1 MFALIQDSAANLWKY
16 PPSGICCAIWVLRK
30 MDNNYKK
37 TILITGGTRGIGA
50 AIADAF
56 EDEAENIILTGTNP
70 EQIELLNKS
79 SSPKRKYMAVDFS
92 DEKSIGL
99 FLDYIEQ
106 LNRLDVCV
114 NNAGINIIKSIDE
127 VANDEFDRILDVNY
141 RASYYIS
148 RAASRI
154 MKKQKKGRIVNIAS
168 IWSVITK
175 PGRSLYCG
183 SKSAL
188 VGMTRAIA
196 TELAQFNIL
205 VNCLSPGFVLTALTH
220 KTLKPTEIEELSQQV
235 PMKRFATPKEI
246 ANVVVFLCSEQNTYM
261 TGQNVIIDGGFTN
274 V

>member
-1 MFALIQDSAANLWKY
+1 MNT
-16 PPSGICCAIWVLRK
+16 
-30 MDNNYKK
+30 YKR

-56 EDEAENIILTGTNP
+56 EEQAANLILTGTNP

-79 SSPKRKYMAVDFS
+79 APPTRKYMTVDFL
-92 DEKSIGL
+92 DKKSTGD
-99 FLDYIEQ
+99 FLCYIEK
-106 LNRLDVCV
+106 LDRLDVCV
-114 NNAGINIIKSIDE
+114 NNAGINIIKPIDE
-127 VANDEFDRILDVNY
+127 VDDDEFDRILDVNY

-148 RAASRI
+148 RAASRV
-154 MKKQKKGRIVNIAS
+154 MKPQKKGMIVNIAS

-188 VGMTRAIA
+188 AGMTRSIA
-196 TELAQFNIL
+196 TDLAQFNIL
-205 VNCLSPGFVLTALTH
+205 VNCVSPGFVLTDLTH
-220 KTLKPTEIEELSQQV
+220 KTLKPKEIEELSQQV

-246 ANVVVFLCSEQNTYM
+246 ANVVVFLCSEQNTYI
-261 TGQNVIIDGGFTN
+261 TGQNIIVDGGFTN